1 MLLFLYSTIVVEPGC
16 AATIT
21 EYGDIKIMVHVC
33 LCHINYMYVLRKE
46 NNNFVKAGTIVINL
60 VASMGILLFISLH
73 VKISNII
80 LFASVK

>member
-1 MLLFLYSTIVVEPGC
+1 MVEPGC

-46 NNNFVKAGTIVINL
+46 NNNFVKAGTIVINF